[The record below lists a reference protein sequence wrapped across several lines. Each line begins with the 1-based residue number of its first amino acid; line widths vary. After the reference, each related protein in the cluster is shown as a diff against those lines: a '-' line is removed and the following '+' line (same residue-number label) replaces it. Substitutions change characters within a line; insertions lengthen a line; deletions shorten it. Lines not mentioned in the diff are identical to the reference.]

1 MADTNSVLFETQDNL
16 GILTFNRPQ
25 RLNALTEEIIS
36 ESLDLVEQVSSER
49 SVRALMIT
57 GAGRGFCSG
66 ADLGTDQ
73 ALEDTAGELGEAMR
87 NGINKLVLAICN
99 APFPVVTAVNGAA
112 AGAGVGIA
120 LAGDFL
126 IASES
131 MRLLLTF
138 SRIGMG
144 LDAGNSWFLS
154 QLLGTKRAVAVS
166 MLVEPIDAKRA
177 LEWGI
182 AYSIASD
189 AKLVAEATEFA
200 TRLSNGPTKAFAAQK
215 RQYQLAQNMTLQ
227 ETLDMEATVQD
238 ELVASNDLNE
248 GIAAFRE
255 KRPAKYTGT

>member
-1 MADTNSVLFETQDNL
+1 MTDPADVLFEQRDQL
-16 GILTFNRPQ
+16 GILTFNRPE
-25 RLNALTEEIIS
+25 RRNALSGDIVSKSLEIIERIS
-36 ESLDLVEQVSSER
+36 TRR

-73 ALEDTAGELGEAMR
+73 ALEGTAGELGDAMR
-87 NGINKLVLAICN
+87 NGINKLILAICN
-99 APFPVVTAVNGAA
+99 APFPVVTAVNGSA

-126 IASES
+126 FASES

-144 LDAGNSWFLS
+144 LDAGTSWFLS

-166 MLVEPIDAKRA
+166 MLIEPIDAQRA
-177 LEWGI
+177 LNWGI
-182 AYSIASD
+182 AHSVVSD
-189 AKLVAEATEFA
+189 ANLVSEATEFS
-200 TRLSNGPTKAFAAQK
+200 TRLSNGPTRAYAAQK
-215 RQYQLAQNMTLQ
+215 RQYQLAQTMTL
-227 ETLDMEATVQD
+227 EATLDMEAGVQD
-238 ELVASNDLNE
+238 ELVASNDLKE

-255 KRPAKYTGT
+255 KREPNYTGT

>member
-1 MADTNSVLFETQDNL
+1 MANTKDVLFEQHDNL

-25 RLNALTEEIIS
+25 RLNALSGEIIS
-36 ESLDLVEQVSSER
+36 ESLEIVERVSVDR
-49 SVRALMIT
+49 SVRALLIT

-66 ADLGTDQ
+66 ADLGPDQ
-73 ALEDTAGELGEAMR
+73 ALENTAGELGEAMR
-87 NGINKLVLAICN
+87 NGVNKLVLAICN
-99 APFPVVTAVNGAA
+99 APFPVVTAVNGSA

-144 LDAGNSWFLS
+144 LDAGTSWFLS
-154 QLLGTKRAVAVS
+154 QLLGTKRAAAIS
-166 MLVEPIDAKRA
+166 MLIEPIDAKRA

-182 AYSIASD
+182 AYSVASD
-189 AKLVAEATEFA
+189 ANLMAEAAEFA

-215 RQYQLAQNMTLQ
+215 RQYQLAQTMTLQ
-227 ETLDMEATVQD
+227 ETLDMEADVQD
-238 ELVASNDLNE
+238 ELIASHDLKE
-248 GIAAFRE
+248 GIAAFRA
-255 KRPAKYTGT
+255 KRQAKYTGT